1 MFGIIYKATNVLNN
15 KVYIGKTT
23 KTLQHRK
30 QQHYA
35 ETKHGC
41 NTYFHKALRKHGEW
55 FRWDVLGQCNTS
67 DQLIIAEIECID
79 FFQSVNNLYGY
90 NLSLGGEGNTNQKGK
105 RCGKS
110 NSFCGKHHT
119 EETRLHLSA
128 IKTGKYIGKDNHM
141 YGKHHSEKTKQLLR
155 TIACKQMHQAGT
167 RIMTD
172 AQKLHLSNIR
182 RQYFQEGKISKP
194 SITTRNNLRLRFSGK
209 GNPSARTVLFLDPQK
224 IMFVVN
230 GEFNKFSKLNHIDPE
245 SFRAVAKGRKIE
257 HKGWKVMYL

>member
-67 DQLIIAEIECID
+67 DQLIIAEIECIE
-79 FFQSVNNLYGY
+79 FFQSANNLYGY

-105 RCGKS
+105 RWGKF
-110 NSFCGKHHT
+110 NSFYGKHHT

-128 IKTGKYIGKDNHM
+128 IKTGKYTGKDNSM
-141 YGKHHSEKTKQLLR
+141 YGKRHSEKTKQLLR
-155 TIACKQMHQAGT
+155 TIALK
-167 RIMTD
+167 R
-172 AQKLHLSNIR
+172 
-182 RQYFQEGKISKP
+182 
-194 SITTRNNLRLRFSGK
+194 TTTKHTIDTVTKLRFPFVGK
-209 GNPSARTVLFLDPQK
+209 DNPAARTVLFLDPHK
-224 IMFVVN
+224 TIFIVN